1 MSGGKVADWEINKSY
16 KKLKKNQ
23 DFKIMICE
31 DCREIFWGDVHCTVC
46 GSENIFED
54 ESETELLQD
63 GEGSDY
69 LESDGSA
76 LSE

>member
-1 MSGGKVADWEINKSY
+1 
-16 KKLKKNQ
+16 
-23 DFKIMICE
+23 MICE

-46 GSENIFED
+46 GSENVFQD
-54 ESETELLQD
+54 ESENELLQD

-76 LSE
+76 ISE